1 MSLIT
6 FAVIGKDN
14 SPLYLRDFDDS
25 AAGFYEQ
32 SEQSFDSSNV
42 NEEEDPFGFLE
53 QKRQL
58 NQSSSLKNQVRY
70 KMISR

>member
-25 AAGFYEQ
+25 IYEQ
-32 SEQSFDSSNV
+32 SEQSFDSNG

-70 KMISR
+70 KMIPC